1 MNKEKTSAY
10 YVNKEKMRVLLQL
23 VDLEESVKV
32 GVQRFGKSKALE
44 IINEVLESKEIREM
58 TNSSSFK

>member
-10 YVNKEKMRVLLQL
+10 YVNKEKMRVLLQV

-44 IINEVLESKEIREM
+44 IINEVLESEEIREM

>member
-10 YVNKEKMRVLLQL
+10 YVNKEKMRVLLQV